1 MQHIGISFTQN
12 SFQIVLPAEGSPRE
26 VLHSKQI
33 AFSEPQQNFH
43 IFTKTAFDDIRE
55 ALARFL
61 AEHNISAA
69 GLNISI
75 PFNQAYTCWVFL
87 PAGADKNVKKK
98 QVQWTLKQ
106 QLPQEINRYKISLL
120 KELPHTETSKKVLV
134 VALEKELIRKFM
146 DAVKELNV
154 ELNSLLIDSLALES
168 FIQSEDKNRDILQL
182 VKVAFP
188 LIENHF
194 FENGQYM
201 LTYLDNLALDERP
214 LKESVAEIV
223 NGKNKEYQQWREQ
236 EEEQPVKTIFYGDK
250 DLAGWLPDI
259 ARKINT
265 PLEQP
270 AVSGKDTN
278 TVHSLAIEA
287 LGCII

>member
-26 VLHSKQI
+26 VLHSKQM
-33 AFSEPQQNFH
+33 AFSEPAQDFRL
-43 IFTKTAFDDIRE
+43 FTESALNDIRE
-55 ALARFL
+55 GLARFL
-61 AEHNISAA
+61 AEFNVSSAY
-69 GLNISI
+69 LNVSI
-75 PFNQAYTCWVFL
+75 PYNQAYTCWVFL
-87 PAGADKNVKKK
+87 PAGADKNVKRK

-106 QLPQEINRYKISLL
+106 QLPEELSRYKISLL
-120 KELPHTETSKKVLV
+120 KEQPHTDTSVKVLV
-134 VALEKELIRKFM
+134 VALEKELIRQFM
-146 DAVKELNV
+146 TAVEELNV
-154 ELNSLLIDSLALES
+154 ELNALLIDSLALES
-168 FIQSEDKNRDILQL
+168 FIQTEENTGSVLQL

-188 LIENHF
+188 VIENHF

-201 LTYLDNLALDERP
+201 LTFLDNLALDDRP

-236 EEEQPVKTIFYGDK
+236 ESSQQVKTIFYGDK
-250 DLAGWLPDI
+250 SLTGCLPDI
-259 ARKINT
+259 AKKINA

-270 AVSGKDTN
+270 AVSGKDTS